1 MKQEM
6 KILVT
11 GAKGQ
16 LGVDCVRE
24 LKQRGYRNLY
34 ALDKD
39 EFNVTN
45 EEEMRSRMK
54 ELRPDAVI
62 HCAAWTAVDSAEV
75 HEKEVWQ
82 INAEGAKRLATLCK
96 EGDAKLV
103 YLSTDYVF
111 DGQKEGLYDVSDE
124 KNPLSVYAKSK
135 AAGEDFVRDVLK
147 EAFIVRTSWM
157 FGQSGANFVKTML
170 RLAASG
176 KKEVEVVADQVG
188 SPTYSVDLAK
198 LLADMIETDRY
209 GIYHATGEGF
219 CSWAE
224 FAARIFALTGS
235 DVIVRPVTTADYVAK
250 VRGQAKRPLNSKLD
264 KSSLEKNGFC
274 RLPHWQDALAG
285 FLQREI
291 K

>member
-1 MKQEM
+1 M
-6 KILVT
+6 KILIT
-11 GAKGQ
+11 GAHGQ

-34 ALDKD
+34 ALDKE
-39 EFNVTN
+39 EFDVTN
-45 EEEMRSRMK
+45 EGEMRLRMK
-54 ELRPDAVI
+54 ELCPDVVI
-62 HCAAWTAVDSAEV
+62 HCAAWTAVDLAEQ

-82 INAEGAKRLATLCK
+82 INAEGAKCLATLCK
-96 EGDAKLV
+96 EGGAKLV
-103 YLSTDYVF
+103 FLSTDYVF
-111 DGQKEGLYDVSDE
+111 DGRKEGFYDVSDE

-135 AAGEDFVRDVLK
+135 AAGEDFVREILK
-147 EAFIVRTSWM
+147 ESFIVRTSWM
-157 FGQSGANFVKTML
+157 YGQGGPNFVKTML

-176 KKEVEVVADQVG
+176 KKAIDVVDDQIG
-188 SPTYSVDLAK
+188 SPTYAVDLAK

-209 GIYHATGEGF
+209 GVYHATGEGF

-224 FAARIFALTGS
+224 FAERIFALSGW
-235 DVIVRPVTTADYVAK
+235 DVTVHPVTTAAYAAK

-274 RLPHWQDALAG
+274 RLPHWQDGLAR
-285 FLQREI
+285 FLQQEI